1 MGSRTA
7 DIEASD
13 SSDARLV
20 TRMAE
25 GDQAALSDLYDRHR
39 GVLFALALRVLRDR
53 GEAEEALTDVFL
65 QAWRAAGSFDSRRGP
80 VTSWLVTLARS
91 RAIDRLRARGRRDA
105 AHASLAQEGAGTT
118 VGSVTPAADPAQH
131 VEGLSKR
138 RRIGAAL
145 AALSAPQRSA
155 IELAYYGGLSHSEIA
170 EKLGEPLGTIK
181 TRIRQ
186 GLMTLRD
193 NLGRG
198 FDAM

>member
-13 SSDARLV
+13 SNDARLV
-20 TRMAE
+20 ARMAE

-118 VGSVTPAADPAQH
+118 VGSVTPAADPALH